1 MKILII
7 LFLLIFFLRVNNSQ
21 FTPITPETTLLASV
35 VNPIFSRTPYSSD
48 SRYCNQNSYNIQIEA
63 KGVSITSASTNN
75 TNFKLNQKFQTNDK
89 YLYNLISYGSLEYG
103 IYYQELTFTTND
115 NNNHTYQFMT
125 TCSDLNIDDL
135 FVISETKPFHMAS
148 SYYYYLKISG
158 IKPHFPIEIYT
169 DYVSGV
175 NILHSGDPIYNYVI
189 QLSLGA
195 LQNLSQDINFN
206 LKFSNN
212 RLFPISIGSYFS
224 QFDEQDLATS
234 HIDTFY
240 PPNILSPGLNFT
252 QFSYFC
258 GPVFQSILN
267 TNIMRPYQ
275 LIRTNSGEKYTLP
288 LKGKKGNMTFIGFVV
303 NGNSTFI
310 NEDGFS
316 INNSSIS
323 VNIQDIILPKIYST
337 TNSCET
343 LYINPIPVYS
353 VTINV
358 TEPYQFT
365 DFTYGY
371 FSSEIR
377 GWPYGFYSGNNN
389 YYTHKVS
396 LVQLL
401 EYSKSDY
408 YSFGITDGGEFSVQ
422 FSPLTLDQSNSPPKL
437 LSYQFTR
444 VSSQKYILRLTI
456 ESVNGIRNFMATE
469 QLYVSIDTLV
479 SGTIYNGTFELITGF
494 HGVKYVI
501 MFDLYGYSS
510 IYNPGD
516 IVSID
521 PLVIF
526 QLPQEISYKLNI
538 SNFQNNNIRF
548 LKNNLSL
555 EEDSYNILYV
565 NSSDIPPYK
574 TMALV
579 LLDIISFPIE
589 RDMTDVAN
597 MLYRNPFI
605 YNASTG
611 IFECKFILPKN
622 NMFGNIQYMI
632 EHSPESGFY
641 STDIVNELFVDKT
654 ELDNQ
659 GPIFSSFEK
668 IGNGLVISTTGTIG
682 WKFNITDDL
691 NGFESGYIKV
701 MGSIDSST
709 YHFNFTID
717 DVIGDKFNCQY
728 QILINIT
735 QPCISQ
741 EYRIVRVI
749 LFDTNKI
756 ASRFN
761 LYTPSLLTASIINP
775 FINFLERGIGI
786 TVLPFTCSILQVIEN
801 IKPTLL
807 SFTTSATTIDVGAT
821 NRTISFDFS
830 IDSGVPIIKIDQL
843 PIIYITSL
851 FNGLVECKSKLVS
864 YNITNVSYSCATELP
879 LGFGFPNAL
888 IFSVYGIVNNG
899 GYYYGYSSDDI
910 QRVPLS
916 NYYINTTFT
925 INQPVIKS
933 TDRYYSD
940 DNGELVIY
948 GRGFSKV
955 SRIDFVY
962 SDSSLTPNSASL
974 MLIHGSSAIRVGR
987 IKNTKSPFY
996 IKALTI
1002 DGFIS
1007 NEFIVNPVYFNSTI
1021 IPTPTPIPTTTPIP
1035 TITPI
1040 PTNPPQ
1046 KCLGNP
1052 ECGGKNQG
1060 YCSSTGCICYSPWI
1074 GVTCTSQIIIVPQPS
1089 INTTKPDVEIP
1100 TDNNGQSSETNSEES
1115 QKMIFKSLI
1124 SLVSL
1129 RELDFNN
1136 KEVNNYK
1143 FDQWIYTPI
1152 NEFKNQ
1158 YFTTVSNTNITATLE
1173 WFNQSTPIQFANQ
1186 NLTMNPSS
1194 IKYTIEITEYQFK
1207 SSLNQLQLV
1216 MEASLTTNSNDI
1228 CTSNQFGNTSTG
1240 DDSNYLKIQ
1249 IENHSLYG
1257 RFIKRAIID
1266 NTVKS
1271 ISNVL
1276 LDSSLNVID
1285 SSSSSL
1291 QSFIGITIPNYRN
1304 SIIVDPDFSVLI
1316 DSKSASD
1323 EDNSVCTKSN
1333 SGLTTAQLAGI
1344 IVGSIAFAAVII
1356 IGVIYIII
1364 KKNKQKKFVDS
1375 VNRKMAEMNK
1385 N

>member
-1 MKILII
+1 MKIFKI
-7 LFLLIFFLRVNNSQ
+7 LFLLFFFLRVNNSQ
-21 FTPITPETTLLASV
+21 LTPITPETTLFASAINLV
-35 VNPIFSRTPYSSD
+35 FSRTPPSSD
-48 SRYCNQNSYNIQIEA
+48 SRYCDRNSYHIQIEA
-63 KGVSITSASTNN
+63 KSGVSITSASTNN
-75 TNFKLNQKFQTNDK
+75 TNFNLNQKFQTNDK
-89 YLYNLISYGSLEYG
+89 YLYNLVSYVYIEYG
-103 IYYQELTFTTND
+103 IHYQQLTFTTND
-115 NNNHTYQFMT
+115 NSNHTYQFMT

-135 FVISETKPFHMAS
+135 IIIGTTKPFYMVS

-158 IKPHFPIEIYT
+158 IKPYFPAQISS
-169 DYVSGV
+169 DYDSNL
-175 NILHSGDPIYNYVI
+175 NILYSGDPIYNYVI
-189 QLSLGA
+189 QISLDP
-195 LQNLSQDINFN
+195 LQNLSQDIKFN

-212 RLFPISIGSYFS
+212 RLVPISIGSYFS
-224 QFDEQDLATS
+224 QFNEQDLATS

-258 GPVFQSILN
+258 GPVFKSILN

-275 LIRTNSGEKYTLP
+275 LVRTNSGEKYTLP

-310 NEDGFS
+310 NGDRFS
-316 INNSSIS
+316 IKTSSETT
-323 VNIQDIILPKIYST
+323 NIQDVLLPKIYPT
-337 TNSCET
+337 TNNYGT
-343 LYINPIPVYS
+343 LYINPIPVYA
-353 VTINV
+353 VTINM

-365 DFTYGY
+365 DFIYSY
-371 FSSEIR
+371 FDGIVS

-389 YYTHKVS
+389 NYTNKVS
-396 LVQLL
+396 FVQLL
-401 EYSKSDY
+401 EYSESANY
-408 YSFGITDGGEFSVQ
+408 GFGMAPDGGDFSVQ
-422 FSPLTLDQSNSPPKL
+422 MPPLTLDQSFSYPKL

-444 VSSQKYILRLTI
+444 VSSQKYILSLTI
-456 ESVNGIRNFMATE
+456 ESVNGIRNFLATE
-469 QLYVSIDTLV
+469 QLYVGIETLV
-479 SGTIYNGTFELITGF
+479 SGTIYNGTFELITAF
-494 HGVKYVI
+494 HGLKYIV
-501 MFDLYGYSS
+501 MFDLHGYSA

-516 IVSID
+516 ILSID

-526 QLPQEISYKLNI
+526 QLPPEISFKLNI
-538 SNFQNNNIRF
+538 SNFQNNNLRF

-555 EEDSYNILYV
+555 EEDSYNIVYV
-565 NSSDIPPYK
+565 NSSDIPKDKP
-574 TMALV
+574 LSFI
-579 LLDIISFPIE
+579 LLDIISLPIE
-589 RDMTDVAN
+589 RDMTDIAN
-597 MLYRNPFI
+597 MLYRNPLI

-611 IFECKFILPKN
+611 IFECKFIVPKN

-632 EHSPESGFY
+632 EFAPELGFY
-641 STDIVNELFVDKT
+641 SSDMVNELFVENT
-654 ELDNQ
+654 VLDFQ

-701 MGSIDSST
+701 IGSIDSST

-741 EYRIVRVI
+741 EYRIIKVI
-749 LFDTNKI
+749 LLDTNKI

-761 LYTPSLLTASIINP
+761 LYTHSLTTASIINP
-775 FINFLERGIGI
+775 FINFLEEGIDI
-786 TVLPFTCSILQVIEN
+786 TILPFTCSTLQVIEN

-830 IDSGVPIIKIDQL
+830 FDSGAPTIKLDQL
-843 PIIYITSL
+843 PIVYITSL
-851 FNGLVECKSKLVS
+851 FKGLVECKSKLVS
-864 YNITNVSYSCATELP
+864 NNITNVSYSCSTELP

-910 QRVPLS
+910 QIVPLS

-948 GRGFSKV
+948 GRSFSKV
-955 SRIDFVY
+955 IRVDFSY

-974 MLIHGSSAIRVGR
+974 MLIYGSSAIRVGG
-987 IKNTKSPFY
+987 IKNTKNPFY
-996 IKALTI
+996 IKGLTT

-1021 IPTPTPIPTTTPIP
+1021 IPTPTPIP

-1074 GVTCTSQIIIVPQPS
+1074 GTTCTSQIIIVPQPS

-1100 TDNNGQSSETNSEES
+1100 TDGNGQSSETNSEES

-1152 NEFKNQ
+1152 SQFKNQ
-1158 YFTTVSNTNITATLE
+1158 YFTTISNTNITATLE
-1173 WFNQSTPIQFANQ
+1173 WFNQSTLIQFANQ

-1194 IKYTIEITEYQFK
+1194 IKYTIEITKYQFK

-1228 CTSNQFGNTSTG
+1228 CSLNQFGNTSTG

-1266 NTVKS
+1266 NNVKS

-1285 SSSSSL
+1285 GSSSSL
-1291 QSFIGITIPNYRN
+1291 QSFIGITIPYYSN

-1323 EDNSVCTKSN
+1323 EDNSVCTKNN

-1375 VNRKMAEMNK
+1375 VNKKMAEMNK
-1385 N
+1385 K